1 MKKGTFKV
9 SFVEPQ
15 IGQLQEQQLQE
26 QWASNREEDQHQAVD
41 IRWHTVNQPKR
52 KWKWKKEGLT
62 TTSNDAVAS
71 ASAGN
76 SIDVTGRSLE
86 PPVDPPNYQTSLQP
100 IAKKGSSRL
109 QHEAAEDEELRVEP
123 AQGRKLRSRR
133 TQNLEN
139 T

>member
-15 IGQLQEQQLQE
+15 IGQPQEQQLQE
-26 QWASNREEDQHQAVD
+26 QRASNREEDQHQAAD

-52 KWKWKKEGLT
+52 KWERKKEGLT

-76 SIDVTGRSLE
+76 SIDITGRSLE
-86 PPVDPPNYQTSLQP
+86 PPVNPPNHQTSLQP
-100 IAKKGSSRL
+100 IVKKGSKLLRIRNLGWS
-109 QHEAAEDEELRVEP
+109 QHRAGNYGCAEPKTSKILS
-123 AQGRKLRSRR
+123 LLI
-133 TQNLEN
+133 N
-139 T
+139 

>member
-15 IGQLQEQQLQE
+15 IGQPQEQQLQE
-26 QWASNREEDQHQAVD
+26 QWASNREEDQHQAAD

-52 KWKWKKEGLT
+52 KWERKKEGLT

-86 PPVDPPNYQTSLQP
+86 PPVDPPNNQTSLQP
-100 IAKKGSSRL
+100 IAKKGGSRL

-123 AQGRKLRSRR
+123 AQGRKLWLRR
-133 TQNLEN
+133 TQNFKN